1 MSHYHQLTA
10 FDRGRIEV
18 LLKEGLSMR
27 RIAKEIG
34 RSVSTIS
41 REIARSVGSTYV
53 AENANQNHILARTN
67 SHKHRNLDNDELRNV
82 VIYGINQ
89 KHWSPEQIAGRLKVS
104 TGHSIISA
112 NTIYRAIYRNN
123 LGQSVK
129 NHGARGIARALRH
142 RGKTRHTKGYIERR
156 GKIKIPNT
164 IDERPA
170 EAASRS
176 RIGDWELDTVVGRK
190 GGQVLVTMVDR
201 KTRIL
206 FSKRAESKKT
216 ADVMRTIGSILNSL
230 PTSQIQTLT
239 PDRGNEFSAQDE
251 ITNKFNVQF
260 YFPDPHAPW
269 QRGTNENTNGLIR
282 EYVPKGT
289 AIEDYSDEYIERMVE
304 QINSRPRKLFG
315 WRSAK
320 EYYLSQVFRLN

>member
-18 LLKEGLSMR
+18 LLREGLSMR
-27 RIAKEIG
+27 SIAKEIG
-34 RSVSTIS
+34 RSASTIS
-41 REIARSVGSTYV
+41 REIARCVGSTYE
-53 AENANQNHILARTN
+53 AEDADQKHMLARTK
-67 SHKHRNLDNDELRNV
+67 SHKHRKLDNTELREL

-89 KHWSPEQIAGRLKVS
+89 KHWSPEQIAGRLKIS
-104 TGHSIISA
+104 RGHTIISA
-112 NTIYRAIYRNN
+112 NTIYRAIYRDN
-123 LGQSVK
+123 LGQPVK
-129 NHGARGIARALRH
+129 SHKARGIARALRH
-142 RGKTRHTKGYIERR
+142 RGKTRHTKGHVERR
-156 GKIKIPNT
+156 GKIRIPNT

-170 EAASRS
+170 EAGCRS
-176 RIGDWELDTVVGRK
+176 RIGDWELDTVIGRK

-206 FSKRAESKKT
+206 LSKRAASKKT
-216 ADVMRTIGSILNSL
+216 VDVMRIIGSMLDSL
-230 PTSQIQTLT
+230 PTSQIHTLT

-251 ITNKFNVQF
+251 ITKKFDVQF

-315 WRSAK
+315 WISAK